1 MIHIEAAKMPG
12 FIAIMGQVAA
22 AGATTLNI
30 PDMAVNIGGHGQGF
44 IINALSG
51 WSPVDNQDGTIGSE
65 MQLGDDIYLYATAN
79 PTGVADLVASKN
91 ITAPDGYDTLNSRRI
106 GGFHFGLWRPTSE
119 RYNKAYVP
127 QTIIV
132 PTSVWDQNHRPT
144 CDPSGMVEVI
154 KGQLWADIYLSSE
167 DGTPWPETVPLSRY
181 GATPLSGA
189 NGFSRFL
196 DTPILAANSG
206 KRLPTV
212 AEFFRYADG
221 SPEGDDT
228 NNDTAWCATSNS
240 DHAATGTVVKAV
252 SCVGVVDAVG
262 NLWEPTSEH
271 YDIGSLNDSDFVD
284 VRTDL
289 ENGKDSSHMRGE
301 ANIVKWRLYLVG
313 GGKVNGSSAGARTI
327 AANNNPVNVI
337 SSVGLRCVA
346 PARQV

>member
-65 MQLGDDIYLYATAN
+65 MQLGDDIYLYAVAN
-79 PTGVADLVASKN
+79 PAGVADLVASKN

-181 GATPLSGA
+181 GATPLSGTE
-189 NGFSRFL
+189 GYSRYL
-196 DTPILAANSG
+196 DSPILAANAG

-221 SPEGDDT
+221 APEGNAND
-228 NNDTAWCATSNS
+228 NDTAWSAETNS
-240 DHAATGTVVKAV
+240 GRTATGSVTKAV
-252 SCVGVVDAVG
+252 SCTGVVDAVG
-262 NLWEPTSEH
+262 NLWEPTLDH
-271 YDIGSLNDSDFVD
+271 YDVGSATTSDWVYD
-284 VRTDL
+284 RAII
-289 ENGKDSSHMRGE
+289 ENGKDSAELRGE
-301 ANIVKWRLYLVG
+301 MYHVRWRFWLAG
-313 GGKVNGSSAGARTI
+313 GSFGRGSRCGARC
-327 AANNNPVNVI
+327 ASSYSNPGYVD
-337 SSVGLRCVA
+337 SGVGLRCVA
-346 PARQV
+346 AARRQ